1 MQKKVGSVVLN
12 KNIFGLPIRKDI
24 LKTVVDWQ
32 LSNRR
37 QGSHKVKQRS
47 EVAGT
52 TAKAFKQKGTG
63 RARRGN
69 LKTNILRGGGV
80 THGPVVRDH
89 KKKLPKKIR
98 KLGLKTALSFKEKE
112 KKIIVLDDLQTKN
125 LSTKDFVIKLKKLGV
140 KSALLIDTK
149 ESDKNLK
156 NSISNLHNIS
166 LLPSIGLNVYDILK
180 FNNLIFTKK
189 SLEEIELTNI
199 IENDDETDLAGEL
212 ACAGGSCEIK

>member
-1 MQKKVGSVVLN
+1 MKHEVKSLDAKKVGSVVLN

-47 EVAGT
+47 EIAGT

-112 KKIIVLDDLQTKN
+112 KKIIVLDDLKIKN
-125 LSTKDFVIKLKKLGV
+125 LSTKDIAIKLKKLGV

-149 ESDKNLK
+149 ETDKNLK

-189 SLEEIELTNI
+189 SLEEIDKRL
-199 IENDDETDLAGEL
+199 L
-212 ACAGGSCEIK
+212 